1 MSFAAFYDPRLP
13 EPTLQRSG
21 RKCIDNGTDGD
32 YQAYL
37 VLYDKYVRLRAPFL
51 NKSDCVPDFRAPNAA
66 SGYKPIPAWEALLK
80 KERPFLS
87 PATFASLQAQTA
99 DIERTYNE
107 DWAELTKII
116 DELAWCNYVHS
127 FGPPSSTRIL
137 ATNGTMAYVDYT
149 CVPCLFP
156 PPGCQTMQT
165 NYVDPRQVG
174 YDAKTHLETDQNG
187 QPVQQWEYT
196 SPIPDGAPLPTS
208 IQPHSQMG
216 PNSVPITLRITKD
229 AVVAQ
234 RYRALLWAAVK
245 GQ

>member
-13 EPTLQRSG
+13 EPSRQRGG
-21 RKCIDNGTDGD
+21 RKRVDGTDTD
-32 YQAYL
+32 YQDYL
-37 VLYDKYVRLRAPFL
+37 TLYDKYARLRVPFL
-51 NKSDCVPDFRAPNAA
+51 NKLDCIPDFRAPTTAN
-66 SGYKPIPAWEALLK
+66 GHKPIPAWEALLE
-80 KERPFLS
+80 KEP
-87 PATFASLQAQTA
+87 SLQAQTA

-107 DWAELTKII
+107 DWAELTKVIE
-116 DELAWCNYVHS
+116 ELAWCNYVHS

-174 YDAKTHLETDQNG
+174 YDAKTHLETNQNG

-216 PNSVPITLRITKD
+216 PNTIPITLRITKD

-234 RYRALLWAAVK
+234 RYRALLWASVK